1 MNREQLVESRQQ
13 DFLSLLNQLG
23 VGDQYQMFWRWC
35 NTNQNIFSTVTIL
48 HRKSGATES
57 YYVDDP
63 PESSRYWLRRLSRAL
78 AEETF
83 GKRSALE
90 AIRAERRY
98 GAA

>member
-57 YYVDDP
+57 Y
-63 PESSRYWLRRLSRAL
+63 
-78 AEETF
+78 
-83 GKRSALE
+83 
-90 AIRAERRY
+90 
-98 GAA
+98 